1 MIERDS
7 TDFPQPDSPT
17 TPSVLPRSRL
27 NETPST
33 ARTRAAVGLEVRVQV
48 VDLEQ
53 RTVERRVGEALAAL
67 ALASASQHAPAHVE
81 AGPHDVT
88 EVVERQHRQ
97 EDERRRRED
106 HVRRSCSRLP

>member
-7 TDFPQPDSPT
+7 TDLPQPDSPT

-33 ARTRAAVGLEVRVQV
+33 ACTRTAVGREVGVEV

-53 RTVERRVGEALAAL
+53 RAVERRVGEAVVAACRAGAAL
-67 ALASASQHAPAHVE
+67 T
-81 AGPHDVT
+81 GT
-88 EVVERQHRQ
+88 
-97 EDERRRRED
+97 
-106 HVRRSCSRLP
+106 LPRTSKRARTTSPR